1 MSVIHLGRPLDRRLL
16 QVSVRMC
23 LAEAVGLC
31 WPAIGK
37 LRPAAWVSS
46 TAEASINPPVSRCLR
61 FSRCHGK
68 GEASALKFDP
78 FSSSTYAPSGK
89 PRVLGKARTRAGRA
103 AAASPVARTG
113 SRSQKKHAERPRAPA
128 KHAVAQPKPSPK
140 PGVRLASLEDE
151 APPLPTARSRILSGF
166 GTLTSLE
173 DFDTAPFP
181 ITA

>member
-31 WPAIGK
+31 WPAISK

-89 PRVLGKARTRAGRA
+89 PRVLGKVRTRAGRT
-103 AAASPVARTG
+103 PPQARWLARG
-113 SRSQKKHAERPRAPA
+113 AGRKRSTRSAHALQRNTRSLNRNQA
-128 KHAVAQPKPSPK
+128 PSP
-140 PGVRLASLEDE
+140 ASGWHRWRTKR
-151 APPLPTARSRILSGF
+151 PPLPTARSRVLSGF